1 MIKSRKS
8 LEVRLEK
15 LNEKKKDDVVTF
27 EELGID
33 RLFVDESHA
42 FKNLFL
48 YTKMRNVAGVAQS
61 ESQKA
66 MDMYNKC
73 RYMDEITGGKGITFA
88 TGTPVSNSMTELYT
102 IQRYLQYDRLQEM
115 KLGMF
120 DNWASTFCETITA
133 LELSPEG
140 SSYRMKTRFA
150 NFFNLPELM
159 SVFREVAD
167 IQTADMLKLPVPEA
181 EYENVVLPASE
192 EQTEIIQSLAERA
205 EQVRNGEVDPTV
217 DNMLKIT
224 TDGRKLALDQR
235 LLNDMLPDTE
245 DNKISACADRGFKI
259 WKDTQEQRSAQLV
272 FCDSSTPKKDGA
284 FNVYDALKEKLMQK
298 GVPEK
303 EIAFIHDANT
313 DVQKARLFSKVRSGQ
328 VRFLF
333 GSTSKMGAG
342 TNVQDRLIALHH
354 LDVPWRPSDIEQ
366 QEGRILRQGNQN
378 EKVKILRYITEN
390 TFDAYSWQLI
400 ENKQKFIGQ
409 IMTSKSPVRSCQDV
423 DEAALSYAEVKALA
437 TGNPKIKEKMD
448 LDMQVTKLKMLKAN
462 YESNLF
468 RLQDAIAVEYP
479 GRIAKYEELFKAYE
493 ADINHIS
500 TALTEPFSMEI
511 HGISYNEEKI
521 AGEMLVAACKQ
532 MKKEHVDSVSVGSF
546 MGFKM
551 EISYALFDNNFYVRL
566 KRESSVSVEIK
577 KDPVRNIERILTAL
591 KSFPDRKESAEERL
605 EDTRRQLAQ
614 AKDEVKKPFGK
625 EEELREVLARLTEIN
640 AELDITPDKK
650 DIEEIEVKKEEY
662 KKCL

>member
-1 MIKSRKS
+1 M
-8 LEVRLEK
+8 
-15 LNEKKKDDVVTF
+15 
-27 EELGID
+27 
-33 RLFVDESHA
+33 
-42 FKNLFL
+42 
-48 YTKMRNVAGVAQS
+48 
-61 ESQKA
+61 
-66 MDMYNKC
+66 
-73 RYMDEITGGKGITFA
+73 
-88 TGTPVSNSMTELYT
+88 
-102 IQRYLQYDRLQEM
+102 
-115 KLGMF
+115 
-120 DNWASTFCETITA
+120 
-133 LELSPEG
+133 
-140 SSYRMKTRFA
+140 
-150 NFFNLPELM
+150 
-159 SVFREVAD
+159 
-167 IQTADMLKLPVPEA
+167 
-181 EYENVVLPASE
+181 
-192 EQTEIIQSLAERA
+192 
-205 EQVRNGEVDPTV
+205 
-217 DNMLKIT
+217 
-224 TDGRKLALDQR
+224 
-235 LLNDMLPDTE
+235 
-245 DNKISACADRGFKI
+245 
-259 WKDTQEQRSAQLV
+259 
-272 FCDSSTPKKDGA
+272 
-284 FNVYDALKEKLMQK
+284 
-298 GVPEK
+298 
-303 EIAFIHDANT
+303 
-313 DVQKARLFSKVRSGQ
+313 
-328 VRFLF
+328 
-333 GSTSKMGAG
+333 
-342 TNVQDRLIALHH
+342 
-354 LDVPWRPSDIEQ
+354 DVPWRPSDIEQ

-378 EKVKILRYITEN
+378 EKVKIFRYITEN

-566 KRESSVSVEIK
+566 KRESSVSVEVK